1 MCGSVFCTHKNH
13 EPGDVMK
20 QKFFTFKPKSE
31 AKPRMLRTLII
42 DDEQHIR
49 QSLSYLLERV
59 CPDVKLV
66 GEADGIATGIKA
78 IREKLP
84 ELVLLDIRMDDG
96 TGFDLLNHFDSI
108 DFKVIF
114 ITAYEKYAVE
124 AFGFSAVDY
133 LLKPVNPEKLAEAV
147 KRAQQQVRQS
157 FNLQLNTL
165 KENLKKEDRKERK
178 IILRNQE
185 NIFLLDIGAIIHCE
199 SDGSY
204 TSFDTTD
211 GEKILVS
218 NQLKEY
224 DDLLAESGFFRAH
237 RSHLVNLKHIRRFEK
252 QEGGSLILTN
262 NIKVPVSSARR
273 ERLLE
278 MFDELA
284 SG

>member
-1 MCGSVFCTHKNH
+1 MLIFNS
-13 EPGDVMK
+13 
-20 QKFFTFKPKSE
+20 KSNIR
-31 AKPRMLRTLII
+31 PRMLRTLII

-49 QSLSYLLERV
+49 QSLSYLLDKV

-66 GEADGIATGIKA
+66 GEADGVATGIKA

-84 ELVLLDIRMDDG
+84 ELVLLDIKMDDG

-157 FNLQLNTL
+157 FNLQFNTL

-185 NIFLLDIGAIIHCE
+185 NIYLLEVGSIIHCE
-199 SDGSY
+199 SGGCY
-204 TSFDTTD
+204 TTFETSE
-211 GEKILVS
+211 GEKIMVS

-252 QEGGSLILTN
+252 QEGGYLIMTN
-262 NIKVPVSSARR
+262 NIRVPVSAAKR

-278 MFDELA
+278 LFDELA